1 MGEAEKSPMLNRAAQ
16 CYMAV
21 ALFAACVG
29 VACAQKFPDRPVRL
43 VVGFPPGGAG
53 DILCRMAAQPLA
65 VALRE
70 QVVVDNRGGA
80 GGVIATEIVAH
91 SVADGYTLL
100 FASIPHVINPYLY
113 KKVDYD
119 PIKDFD
125 AVVQFVAA
133 PLMLAT
139 NVNVPAKT
147 VKEFIALAKAKPGQI
162 NYGSGGSGSS
172 SHLAM
177 ELFKSM
183 AGVDLVHIPYKGTGP
198 MFAELI
204 GGQLGATIA
213 SAVPLIPQV
222 KAGKLRGLAVTGA
235 KRAAA
240 MPDLPTIGEAV
251 PGYEVTNWFGIV
263 APRGTPKA
271 IISRVNAEMNLAL
284 KTAAL
289 KDLLGAQG
297 AEPAGGTP
305 EEYAA
310 LIKRDLAKWAK
321 VVKESGARVD

>member
-1 MGEAEKSPMLNRAAQ
+1 MTKLVFGVMVTMLAA
-16 CYMAV
+16 AHP
-21 ALFAACVG
+21 AI
-29 VACAQKFPDRPVRL
+29 AQNYPDKPVRL

-53 DILCRMAAQPLA
+53 DILARLAAQPMSA
-65 VALRE
+65 ALHE

-80 GGVIATEIVAH
+80 GGLVATEIVAH
-91 SVADGYTLL
+91 SAGDGYTLL
-100 FASIPHVINPYLY
+100 FTSIPHVINPFLY

-133 PLMLAT
+133 PLLMAT
-139 NVNVPAKT
+139 NVNVPAKS
-147 VKEFIALAKAKPGQI
+147 VKEFIALAKAKPGQF

-177 ELFKSM
+177 ELFKTM
-183 AGVDLVHIPYKGTGP
+183 AGVDMTHIPYKGTGP

-204 GGQLGATIA
+204 GGQISVTIA

-222 KAGKLRGLAVTGA
+222 KAGRLRGLAVTGA
-235 KRAAA
+235 RRSAA
-240 MPDLPTIGEAV
+240 MPDLPTIGETV
-251 PGYEVTNWFGIV
+251 QGYEVINWFGLA

-271 IISRVNAEMNLAL
+271 IIARLNAEMNQAL
-284 KTAAL
+284 KTPAL
-289 KDLLGAQG
+289 RESLGAQG

-305 EEYAA
+305 EEFAA
-310 LIKRDLAKWAK
+310 LIRRDLAKWEK
-321 VVKESGARVD
+321 VVKASGARVD

>member
-1 MGEAEKSPMLNRAAQ
+1 MRLRWVLLVSAILLCAGTAW
-16 CYMAV
+16 
-21 ALFAACVG
+21 
-29 VACAQKFPDRPVRL
+29 AQKYPDKPVRL

-53 DILCRMAAQPLA
+53 DILGRLAAQ
-65 VALRE
+65 ALSAGLKE

-80 GGVIATEIVAH
+80 GGLVATEIVAH
-91 SVADGYTLL
+91 SAADGYTLL
-100 FASIPHVINPYLY
+100 FASIPHVINPFLY

-125 AVVQFVAA
+125 AAVQFVAA
-133 PLMLAT
+133 PLLLAI
-139 NVNVPAKT
+139 NVKVEVKS
-147 VKEFIALAKAKPGQI
+147 VKEFIALAKARPGQM

-177 ELFKSM
+177 ELFKTM

-198 MFAELI
+198 MFSELI
-204 GGQLGATIA
+204 GGQLNATIA

-222 KAGKLRGLAVTGA
+222 KAGRLRGLAVTGA
-235 KRAAA
+235 KRSSA
-240 MPDLPTIGEAV
+240 MPDLPTIGETV
-251 PGYEVTNWFGIV
+251 MGYEVTNWFGIA
-263 APRGTPKA
+263 APHGTPKA
-271 IISRVNAEMNLAL
+271 IVTRINAEINQAL

-305 EEYAA
+305 DEFGA
-310 LIKRDLAKWAK
+310 LIRRDLAKWEK
-321 VVKESGARVD
+321 VVKASGARVD

>member
-1 MGEAEKSPMLNRAAQ
+1 VRGERVRGKAIHGLAI
-16 CYMAV
+16 CV
-21 ALFAACVG
+21 ALAAMASAG
-29 VACAQKFPDRPVRL
+29 MSFAQKYPDKPVRL

-53 DILCRMAAQPLA
+53 DILARMAAQPLY

-80 GGVIATEIVAH
+80 GGLVATEIVAH
-91 SVADGYTLL
+91 AAPDGYTLM
-100 FASIPHVINPYLY
+100 FASIPHVINPFLY

-119 PIKDFD
+119 PVKDFD

-133 PLMLAT
+133 PLLLAS
-139 NVNVPAKT
+139 NVNVAAKS
-147 VKEFIALAKAKPGQI
+147 VRELIALAKAKPGQI

-183 AGVDLVHIPYKGTGP
+183 AGVDLTHIPYKGTGP

-204 GGQLGATIA
+204 GGQLSVTIA

-240 MPDLPTIGEAV
+240 MPELPTIAETVA
-251 PGYEVTNWFGIV
+251 GYEVINWFGIA

-271 IISRVNAEMNLAL
+271 AIARINAEMNLAL

-289 KDLLGAQG
+289 ISLLGAQG

-305 EEYAA
+305 DEFAA
-310 LIKRDLAKWAK
+310 LIQRDLAKWGK
-321 VVKESGARVD
+321 VVRASGARVD